1 MTNNTTDTTGRAGA
15 TGDTAANDT
24 ARTPGT
30 DSSHPTIFQLG
41 GDLPVRRIGYGT
53 MRLADGPGDPT
64 GPEARVWTAPADRA
78 AAIALLRTAAEAG
91 VTLFDTADAYALGA
105 GEELLAEALRPY
117 GEGVAVATKVGV
129 VRPSPTEWVPLGHP
143 AYLRQQAE
151 LSLRRLRT
159 ERIDL
164 LHLHRLD
171 EAFPVAEQ
179 IGALRQ
185 LQDEGKVRHIGLSEV
200 TVAQLAEA
208 EAVAPIAA
216 VQNLYNLANR
226 GHEAV
231 VEHTAGRGIAFVPFF
246 PVAMGGHAGPEGP
259 VARVARE
266 IGATPSQT
274 ALAWLL
280 HRAPHILPIP
290 GTTSAA
296 HLVENL
302 GALDVTLTEEQFAR
316 LGEEVG
322 DAVS

>member
-1 MTNNTTDTTGRAGA
+1 MTNNANSSDTT
-15 TGDTAANDT
+15 
-24 ARTPGT
+24 
-30 DSSHPTIFQLG
+30 IFELG
-41 GDLPVRRIGYGT
+41 GDLPVRRVGYGT

-64 GPEARVWTAPADRA
+64 GPEARIWTAPADRA
-78 AAIALLRTAAEAG
+78 AAVGLLRTAAEAG

-105 GEELLAEALRPY
+105 GEELLAEALHPY
-117 GEGVAVATKVGV
+117 GNGVAVATKAGV

-164 LHLHRLD
+164 LYLHRLD
-171 EAFPVAEQ
+171 ERFPVAEQ
-179 IGALRQ
+179 VGALKQ
-185 LQDEGKVRHIGLSEV
+185 LQEEGKVRHIGLSEV
-200 TVAQLAEA
+200 TVAQLEEA

-216 VQNLYNLANR
+216 VQNLYNLATR
-226 GHEAV
+226 DHEAV
-231 VEHTAGRGIAFVPFF
+231 VDHTAGRGIAFVPFF
-246 PVAMGGHAGPEGP
+246 PVAMGGHADPDGP

-266 IGATPSQT
+266 VGATPSQT

-290 GTTSAA
+290 GTSSAA

-302 GALDVTLTEEQFAR
+302 GALDVALTEEQFAR
-316 LGEEVG
+316 LDREVG
-322 DAVS
+322 ASSGS

>member
-1 MTNNTTDTTGRAGA
+1 MTNDTNTTPA
-15 TGDTAANDT
+15 
-24 ARTPGT
+24 PGI
-30 DSSHPTIFQLG
+30 DSTIFQLG

-64 GPEARVWTAPADRA
+64 GPEARIWSPPADREA
-78 AAIALLRTAAEAG
+78 ALALLRTAAEAG

-105 GEELLAEALRPY
+105 GEELLGEALRPY
-117 GEGVAVATKVGV
+117 GDAVAVATKVGV

-151 LSLRRLRT
+151 LSLRRLGT

-164 LHLHRLD
+164 LYLHRLD
-171 EAFPVAEQ
+171 ENYPVAEQ
-179 IGALRQ
+179 VGAVRR
-185 LQDEGKVRHIGLSEV
+185 LQEEGKVRHIGLSEV
-200 TVAQLAEA
+200 TVAQLEEA
-208 EAVAPIAA
+208 ESVAPIAA
-216 VQNLYNLANR
+216 VQNLYNLATR

-246 PVAMGGHAGPEGP
+246 PIAMGGHAGPDGP

-280 HRAPHILPIP
+280 HRAPHVLPIP
-290 GTTSAA
+290 GTSSAA
-296 HLVENL
+296 HLLENL

-316 LGEEVG
+316 LEREV
-322 DAVS
+322 

>member
-1 MTNNTTDTTGRAGA
+1 MTNDTNTTPA
-15 TGDTAANDT
+15 
-24 ARTPGT
+24 PGI
-30 DSSHPTIFQLG
+30 DSTIFQLG

-53 MRLADGPGDPT
+53 MRLADGPDDPT
-64 GPEARVWTAPADRA
+64 GPEARIWSPPADREA
-78 AAIALLRTAAEAG
+78 ALALLRTAAEAG

-105 GEELLAEALRPY
+105 GEELLGEALRPY
-117 GEGVAVATKVGV
+117 GDAVAVATKVGV

-151 LSLRRLRT
+151 LSLRRLGT

-164 LHLHRLD
+164 LYLHRLD
-171 EAFPVAEQ
+171 ENYPVAEQ
-179 IGALRQ
+179 VGAVRR
-185 LQDEGKVRHIGLSEV
+185 LQEEGKVRHIGLSEV
-200 TVAQLAEA
+200 TVAQLEEA
-208 EAVAPIAA
+208 ESVAPIAA
-216 VQNLYNLANR
+216 VQNLYNLATR
-226 GHEAV
+226 DHEAV

-246 PVAMGGHAGPEGP
+246 PIAMGGHAGPDGP

-290 GTTSAA
+290 GTSSAA
-296 HLVENL
+296 HLLENL

-316 LGEEVG
+316 LEKEE
-322 DAVS
+322 